1 MRRGWPRLTRVP
13 RGVRRVAFPRLRANL
28 QPAVRRR
35 GPLCLP
41 RSRTMKPA
49 ASYDELLRAPVG
61 RYLLTH
67 NLVLW
72 CATPGL
78 VGVTLGSQPQHE
90 DVGLL
95 LDLAERPTSPGLA
108 AAPDLVFDA
117 SRITRVDTDV
127 FETYLAGLARGAP
140 ERRRIGRLAIVRP
153 HGFVGAVVAGMR
165 SLLGDDTPWSMFT
178 STGEALAW
186 LGQAAPELRGE
197 LDDLGDQLTS
207 GDPALARLCVLLRAT
222 QYRISLVDAARRLGT
237 GPRTLQR
244 VLRTHGTSFRREVE
258 RERVAEAKRLLAET
272 QLKLELIAQRAGY
285 GSAAHFSTAFLHH
298 VGVSPSLWRSRVL
311 AGLPPV
317 PAPAEPAEPELQQ
330 AC

>member
-1 MRRGWPRLTRVP
+1 
-13 RGVRRVAFPRLRANL
+13 
-28 QPAVRRR
+28 
-35 GPLCLP
+35 
-41 RSRTMKPA
+41 MKPA
-49 ASYDELLRAPVG
+49 TSYDELLRAPVG
-61 RYLLTH
+61 RSLLTH

-72 CATPGL
+72 CATPSL
-78 VGVTLGSQPQHE
+78 AGVVLGSQPQHE

-95 LDLAERPTSPGLA
+95 LDLADRPASAGLA
-108 AAPDLVFDA
+108 AAPDVVFDA

-127 FETYLAGLARGAP
+127 FETYLAGLARAP

-165 SLLGDDTPWSMFT
+165 TLLGDATPWAMFT

-186 LGQAAPELRGE
+186 LGHVAPELHGE
-197 LDDLGDQLTS
+197 LGGLGDQLTA
-207 GDPALARLCVLLRAT
+207 GDPALARLCMLLRAT

-298 VGVSPSLWRSRVL
+298 VGISPSVWRARVV

-317 PAPAEPAEPELQQ
+317 PPAEPAEVELQ
-330 AC
+330 AAG